1 LIDIFAGPNLT
12 RCQFVTCLSI
22 YTERETHFGKGD
34 TLLQKVE
41 IVLEVRR
48 VLFLKQEF
56 RELVVMVVADTLT
69 HPQKTTLFSFS
80 SFGLFF

>member
-1 LIDIFAGPNLT
+1 LSHA
-12 RCQFVTCLSI
+12 SI
-22 YTERETHFGKGD
+22 YKERETIFGKGD

-48 VLFLKQEF
+48 ALFLKQEF
-56 RELVVMVVADTLT
+56 RELVVVADTLT

-80 SFGLFF
+80 SFEICFFITHFR